1 MSKYTTNLDDIYELA
16 SESIVDIETDTDLTD
31 NESQLAY
38 VFEQYVETNN
48 TILSDTSKPNKS
60 IEQVEQETEPSEHEE
75 HVESSVEH
83 DELAIEQVESAE
95 EQETTIQEIVV
106 LDNESNNASV
116 LTDNLEYCYTRLV
129 ELVNGTEYSLENW
142 TLLIIKALKCVSH
155 VKKLTAEEQCDL
167 AVEVIVMYLDN
178 NTSMSDDVLE
188 FVKYQ
193 SLTMVKSVLVNQDV
207 NKKNHKANQK
217 GSNKLQ
223 VNIEKNKPKTDIDVL
238 ASPLQIINSVVNKLE
253 AIVKTRKLT
262 FDMFMSEVPSLVMS
276 VVGLV
281 DKYKHLT
288 SIEKKQ
294 LLMQSL
300 QVVLKSKVPV
310 WFNLDDKQVKSIEY
324 LSQGVPLLVEASMGI
339 ANGDVDFHIDF
350 NKPAKLLKSIRML
363 IPLLGCCKK

>member
-16 SESIVDIETDTDLTD
+16 SESIVDVETNTDLTD

-38 VFEQYVETNN
+38 VFEKYVETNN
-48 TILSDTSKPNKS
+48 TKLSEHEE
-60 IEQVEQETEPSEHEE
+60 IEEPSEHVEHEE
-75 HVESSVEH
+75 PSEPVEHEEPSESVEP
-83 DELAIEQVESAE
+83 EEPSEPVEPS
-95 EQETTIQEIVV
+95 ETAIQEIVV
-106 LDNESNNASV
+106 LDNKTNNASV

-129 ELVNGTEYSLENW
+129 ELVNGTVYSLENW

-193 SLTMVKSVLVNQDV
+193 ALNMVKSVLVNQDV

-238 ASPLQIINSVVNKLE
+238 ASPLQIVNSVVNKLE

-288 SIEKKQ
+288 STEKKQ

-310 WFNLDDKQVKSIEY
+310 WFNLDDKQVKTLEY
-324 LSQGVPLLVEASMGI
+324 LSQGVPLLVEASMGV
-339 ANGDVDFHIDF
+339 ANGDLDFHIDF
-350 NKPAKLLKSIRML
+350 NKPAKLLKSLRML
-363 IPLLGCCKK
+363 IPLCGCCKCCKK

>member
-1 MSKYTTNLDDIYELA
+1 MSNYTTNLDDIYELA
-16 SESIVDIETDTDLTD
+16 SESIVDVETNHDLTD

-38 VFEQYVETNN
+38 VFEKFVENNNTMLSEHVEPVETVENV
-48 TILSDTSKPNKS
+48 
-60 IEQVEQETEPSEHEE
+60 EQVENVEPVETVENVEP
-75 HVESSVEH
+75 VESVENV
-83 DELAIEQVESAE
+83 DPVEQCTA
-95 EQETTIQEIVV
+95 IQEIVV
-106 LDNESNNASV
+106 LDNEKNSV
-116 LTDNLEYCYTRLV
+116 LTDNLEYYYTRLV

-178 NTSMSDDVLE
+178 NTSMTDDVLE

-193 SLTMVKSVLVNQDV
+193 ALNMVKSILDNQDV
-207 NKKNHKANQK
+207 NKQNHKENQK

-223 VNIEKNKPKTDIDVL
+223 VNIEKNKSKTDIDVL
-238 ASPLQIINSVVNKLE
+238 ASPLQIVNSVVNKLE

-262 FDMFMSEVPSLVMS
+262 FDMFMSEVPSLVMT

-288 SIEKKQ
+288 STEKKQ
-294 LLMQSL
+294 LLMQSV

-310 WFNLDDKQVKSIEY
+310 WFNLDDKQVKKLEY

-339 ANGDVDFHIDF
+339 VNGDLDFHIDF
-350 NKPAKLLKSIRML
+350 NKPAKLLNSLRKLM
-363 IPLLGCCKK
+363 PLCKCCKK